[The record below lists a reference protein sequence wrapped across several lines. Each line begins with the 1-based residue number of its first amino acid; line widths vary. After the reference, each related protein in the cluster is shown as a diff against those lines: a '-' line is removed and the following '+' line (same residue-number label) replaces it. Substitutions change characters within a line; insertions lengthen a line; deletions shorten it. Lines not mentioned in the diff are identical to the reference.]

1 MDVQTLR
8 DSLDGFPPDMPVF
21 LLQTDGDGSN
31 QAATISTIGSIDP
44 IESSHYGKALL
55 ISIEED

>member
-1 MDVQTLR
+1 MNVQTLR
-8 DSLDGFPPDMPVF
+8 DSLAGFPPDMPVY

-31 QAATISTIGSIDP
+31 QAATITPIGSIEP

-55 ISIEED
+55 ISIDED